1 MARSREQ
8 QALLADEAKRA
19 LRQVGDR
26 IRRARAKLDESQDAR
41 DHAIRHADK
50 AGMTRRAIA
59 DAVGVSYGRVEQIL
73 KKGADQRRPAQS
85 KHET

>member
-1 MARSREQ
+1 MPSRRDQ
-8 QALLADEAKRA
+8 SALRAEDAKRA

-26 IRRARAKLDESQDAR
+26 IRSAKASLEESHDAR
-41 DHAIRHADK
+41 EDAIRKADR

-73 KKGADQRRPAQS
+73 KKGAVKRSGLS
-85 KHET
+85 KKT

>member
-1 MARSREQ
+1 MSSRRDHGAQRSE
-8 QALLADEAKRA
+8 DAKRA

-26 IRRARAKLDESQDAR
+26 IRRAKANLDESQDAR
-41 DHAIRHADK
+41 EDAIRKADK

-73 KKGADQRRPAQS
+73 KKGATRGSEAR
-85 KHET
+85 KKT